1 MSNQWFERWTWM
13 ILYEFLSRFWANPI
27 GVLRLLGGAPH
38 STVPFKSGR
47 PWDVGEKR
55 LANLRAVPS
64 RPEQRISS
72 TQLRMWG
79 MWFYEQQRVKD
90 SVNMSG
96 KSTWGKIGSW
106 NLFRQFHG
114 KINSSAQICG
124 YIGHEIVAALSRQ
137 VAFICSWSFM
147 GDSLRACNTSSI
159 NLKDDHGTCCL
170 PKNRTSGRSKNDGE
184 QWRVSMVQNGQK
196 LVGPLVHL
204 LTSRSGRWSVKKMQ
218 VPC

>member
-1 MSNQWFERWTWM
+1 MISNQWFERWTWM
-13 ILYEFLSRFWANPI
+13 NLYDFVSRFWANPI

-72 TQLRMWG
+72 TQMGMWG
-79 MWFYEQQRVKD
+79 KRHVILWATTGRGFGKYEWENQI
-90 SVNMSG
+90 
-96 KSTWGKIGSW
+96 WGKIGSW

-114 KINSSAQICG
+114 RINSSAQKCG
-124 YIGHEIVAALSRQ
+124 FIGHEIVAALSRQ

-147 GDSLRACNTSSI
+147 GDFLRACNTSNI

-184 QWRVSMVQNGQK
+184 QWRVSCSK
-196 LVGPLVHL
+196 
-204 LTSRSGRWSVKKMQ
+204 WSETCGSIGTFTDLKIRKMI
-218 VPC
+218 C